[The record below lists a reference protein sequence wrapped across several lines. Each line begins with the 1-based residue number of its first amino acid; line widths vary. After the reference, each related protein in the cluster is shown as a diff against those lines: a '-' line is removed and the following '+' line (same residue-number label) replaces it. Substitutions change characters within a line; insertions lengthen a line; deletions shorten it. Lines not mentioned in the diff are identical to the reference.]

1 MSPTMHAPRR
11 KTCQALLPDGT
22 TPCSASFR
30 GWGRYC
36 LAHLDECA
44 QLSGVH
50 KDAAARADRA
60 RRTGELSERQVRAL
74 AAGTNVGAVERA
86 AEKVLAYQRL
96 LEDEERARAAL
107 LARFPV
113 ESECSLSLSWSGALV
128 CMRCDGVDGTGV
140 CWHRGREARDAHEA
154 GRGKEGGVRCAARAA
169 AAGQGGG

>member
-11 KTCQALLPDGT
+11 KTCQALLPDGA

-60 RRTGELSERQVRAL
+60 RRTGELSERQICAL
-74 AAGTNVGAVERA
+74 GAGTNVGAVERA
-86 AEKVLAYQRL
+86 VEKVLAYQRL

-107 LARFPV
+107 LARFPA
-113 ESECSLSLSWSGALV
+113 ESECFSFFVLVGCSGVHAV
-128 CMRCDGVDGTGV
+128 
-140 CWHRGREARDAHEA
+140 
-154 GRGKEGGVRCAARAA
+154 
-169 AAGQGGG
+169 